1 MPNVLFQCPIFL
13 TTHVEHPIPPISMS
27 WVYFPNVQC
36 PLSLFLQCPDVLYL
50 NVQSIPLSGSSQV
63 FERWME
69 WEPEEQAWL
78 SYIKME
84 LRYKEI
90 DRARYIYERFIQ
102 THPEVKN
109 WIRYARFEE
118 QSGFLSNSRNVFER
132 ATEFF
137 GEDHMDEKLYVAF
150 ARFEEGCREY
160 DRARTIYKYALEH
173 IPKQEAQ
180 ELFKSY
186 TQFEKKYGDRAGIE
200 DVIISKR
207 KFQYEQEVK
216 ANPMNYDAWF
226 DYIRLMEAEGSQD
239 MTREVYE
246 RAIAN
251 IPPSQEKRFWRR
263 YIYLWI
269 YYALYEELVAK
280 DTDRTRQVY
289 LACLEIIPHDKF
301 TFAKVWLMY
310 AHFEVR
316 QKDMKAARKALGAGI
331 GKCPKPKLFKG
342 YIELELQLREFDR
355 CRRLYEK
362 FLEFSVANSST
373 WIKYAELETIL
384 GDSDRARAIF
394 ELAINQP
401 LMDMP
406 EMLWKAY
413 IDFEIEQEEGENA
426 RQLYERLLER
436 TQHIKVWLSFAKF
449 EASVGT
455 EEGTANAR
463 SVYERANRSLVS
475 GYSSEERTMLLE
487 AWKDFEK
494 EYGDEKSLESVQKRM
509 PRRVKKKRKVYR
521 EDGTDAGWEEYWDYI
536 FPDDA
541 AAAPNLKLLQ
551 MARMWK
557 QKQATGDESSSSSS
571 SESEEE
577 EEEEDEKGDTKDEE
591 KEGATAF
598 DDRDTD
604 YSESS
609 SSEED

>member
-1 MPNVLFQCPIFL
+1 MPDVLFQCPIFL
-13 TTHVEHPIPPISMS
+13 ITHVEHPILPISMS

>member
-1 MPNVLFQCPIFL
+1 MYSVLV
-13 TTHVEHPIPPISMS
+13 THVQHPIPPISMS
-27 WVYFPNVQC
+27 WVFFADYMYNA
-36 PLSLFLQCPDVLYL
+36 LFHCLQCPDVLYV
-50 NVQSIPLSGSSQV
+50 NVQSTPLSGSSQV

-69 WEPEEQAWL
+69 WEPDEQAWL

-316 QKDMKAARKALGAGI
+316 QKDTKAARKALGTGI

-355 CRRLYEK
+355 CRKLYEK

-413 IDFEIEQEEGENA
+413 IDFEIEQEEEENA

-455 EEGTANAR
+455 EEGAANAR

-475 GYSSEERTMLLE
+475 GYSSEERAMLLE

-494 EYGDEKSLESVQKRM
+494 EHGDEKSLESVHKRM

-536 FPDDA
+536 FPDDE

-577 EEEEDEKGDTKDEE
+577 EEEEDERGDTKEEE

>member
-1 MPNVLFQCPIFL
+1 MYNVLV
-13 TTHVEHPIPPISMS
+13 THVQHPIPPISTS
-27 WVYFPNVQC
+27 WVYFPDYMYNA
-36 PLSLFLQCPDVLYL
+36 LFHCLQCPDVLYV

-69 WEPEEQAWL
+69 WEPDEQAWL

-84 LRYKEI
+84 SRYKEI

-109 WIRYARFEE
+109 WIRYASYEE
-118 QSGFLSNSRNVFER
+118 QSDFLSNSRNVFER

-316 QKDMKAARKALGAGI
+316 QKDTKAARKALGTGI

-355 CRRLYEK
+355 CRKLYEK

-413 IDFEIEQEEGENA
+413 IDFEIEQEEEENA

-455 EEGTANAR
+455 EEGAANAR

-475 GYSSEERTMLLE
+475 GYSSEERAMLLE

-494 EYGDEKSLESVQKRM
+494 GHGDEKSLESVHKRM

-536 FPDDA
+536 FPDDE

-571 SESEEE
+571 SESEGE
-577 EEEEDEKGDTKDEE
+577 EEEEDERGDTKEEE

>member
-1 MPNVLFQCPIFL
+1 
-13 TTHVEHPIPPISMS
+13 
-27 WVYFPNVQC
+27 
-36 PLSLFLQCPDVLYL
+36 
-50 NVQSIPLSGSSQV
+50 
-63 FERWME
+63 ME

-251 IPPSQEKRFWRR
+251 VPPSQEKRFWRR

-316 QKDMKAARKALGAGI
+316 QKDMKAARKALGTGI

>member
-1 MPNVLFQCPIFL
+1 
-13 TTHVEHPIPPISMS
+13 
-27 WVYFPNVQC
+27 
-36 PLSLFLQCPDVLYL
+36 
-50 NVQSIPLSGSSQV
+50 
-63 FERWME
+63 ME
-69 WEPEEQAWL
+69 WEPDEQAWL

-316 QKDMKAARKALGAGI
+316 QKDMKAARKALGTGI

-591 KEGATAF
+591 KEEATAF

>member
-1 MPNVLFQCPIFL
+1 
-13 TTHVEHPIPPISMS
+13 
-27 WVYFPNVQC
+27 
-36 PLSLFLQCPDVLYL
+36 
-50 NVQSIPLSGSSQV
+50 
-63 FERWME
+63 ME

-118 QSGFLSNSRNVFER
+118 QNGFLSNARNVFER
-132 ATEFF
+132 ASEFF
-137 GEDHMDEKLYVAF
+137 GEEHMDEKLYVAF
-150 ARFEEGCREY
+150 AKFEEGCREY

-251 IPPSQEKRFWRR
+251 VPPSQEKRFWRR

-269 YYALYEELVAK
+269 YYALYEELIAR

-289 LACLEIIPHDKF
+289 LACLEIIPHEKF

-316 QKDMKAARKALGAGI
+316 QKDMKAARKALGTAI

-355 CRRLYEK
+355 CRKLYEK
-362 FLEFSVANSST
+362 FLEFSIANSNT

-401 LMDMP
+401 LIDMP

-413 IDFEIEQEEGENA
+413 IDFEIEQEERENA

-449 EASVGT
+449 EASVET
-455 EEGTANAR
+455 EEEAANAR
-463 SVYERANRSLVS
+463 SVYERANKSLVS
-475 GYSSEERTMLLE
+475 GHSSEERAMLLE
-487 AWKDFEK
+487 AWRDFEK
-494 EYGDEKSLESVQKRM
+494 EHGDEKSRESVQKRM

-536 FPDDA
+536 FPDDT

-557 QKQATGDESSSSSS
+557 QKQAIGDESSSSSS

-577 EEEEDEKGDTKDEE
+577 EEEEEEDRGDTKDEG

>member
-1 MPNVLFQCPIFL
+1 
-13 TTHVEHPIPPISMS
+13 
-27 WVYFPNVQC
+27 
-36 PLSLFLQCPDVLYL
+36 
-50 NVQSIPLSGSSQV
+50 
-63 FERWME
+63 ME

-78 SYIKME
+78 SFIKME
-84 LRYKEI
+84 LRYKEL
-90 DRARYIYERFIQ
+90 DRARHIYERFIQ
-102 THPEVKN
+102 IHPEVKN

-118 QSGFLSNSRNVFER
+118 HNGSLSNSRNVYER

-137 GEDHMDEKLYVAF
+137 GEEHLDEKLYVAF
-150 ARFEEGCREY
+150 AKFEEGCREY
-160 DRARTIYKYALEH
+160 ERARTTYKYALER

-251 IPPSQEKRFWRR
+251 VPPSQEKRFWRR

-269 YYALYEELVAK
+269 YYALYEELAAK
-280 DTDRTRQVY
+280 DVDRTRQVY

-310 AHFEVR
+310 AQFQIR
-316 QKDMKAARKALGAGI
+316 QKDVKAARKVLGTAI

-355 CRRLYEK
+355 CRKLYEK
-362 FLEFSVANSST
+362 FLEFNVANSNT

-384 GDSDRARAIF
+384 GDTDRARAIF
-394 ELAINQP
+394 ELAINQL

-413 IDFEIEQEEGENA
+413 IDFEMEQEENDNA

-436 TQHIKVWLSFAKF
+436 TQHIKVWLSYAKF
-449 EASVGT
+449 EASLSP
-455 EEGTANAR
+455 EEGAATAR
-463 SVYERANRSLVS
+463 SVYERANKSLMS
-475 GYSSEERTMLLE
+475 STSSEERAMLLE
-487 AWKDFEK
+487 AWRDFERK
-494 EYGDEKSLESVQKRM
+494 FGDEGSIEAVRKRM
-509 PRRVKKKRKVYR
+509 PRRIKKKRKVYR

-541 AAAPNLKLLQ
+541 TAAPNLKLLQ

-557 QKQATGDESSSSSS
+557 QKQAFGESSSS
-571 SESEEE
+571 SESEDEE
-577 EEEEDEKGDTKDEE
+577 EGDGDGEGEREGEGTTQGKE
-591 KEGATAF
+591 KEETGAF

-604 YSESS
+604 YSESESS

>member
-1 MPNVLFQCPIFL
+1 MYNVLV
-13 TTHVEHPIPPISMS
+13 THVQHPVPPISMS
-27 WVYFPNVQC
+27 WVYFPDYMYNA
-36 PLSLFLQCPDVLYL
+36 LFHCLQCPDVLYV
-50 NVQSIPLSGSSQV
+50 NVQSIPLSDSSQV

-69 WEPEEQAWL
+69 WEPDEQAWL

-316 QKDMKAARKALGAGI
+316 QKDTKAARKALGTSI

-355 CRRLYEK
+355 CRKLYEK

-413 IDFEIEQEEGENA
+413 IDFEIEQEEEENA

-455 EEGTANAR
+455 EEGAANAR

-475 GYSSEERTMLLE
+475 GYSSEERAMLLE

-494 EYGDEKSLESVQKRM
+494 EHGDEKSLESVHKRM

-536 FPDDA
+536 FPDDE

-577 EEEEDEKGDTKDEE
+577 EEEEDERGDTKEEE